1 MVRLHGLGVVPVS
14 GSGLRQ
20 RLAAILAAD
29 AVGYSRLMS
38 LDERG
43 TVNALDAARK
53 VFRTHIESNRGRV
66 IDMAGDSVLAVFE
79 TASGAVNAA
88 MAIQA
93 EVNPLADAAPED
105 RRMRFRIGV
114 HLGDVIEKDDGTVY
128 GDGVNIAARLEGLA
142 ETGGVTV
149 SESIHTAVRGK
160 ISATFIDQ
168 GEQQVKNIAQPVR
181 AYRVQVGEQ
190 ADPVTAAAKP
200 VAAEIDLSLP
210 DKPSIAVL
218 PFTNMSGDPEQEYFT
233 DGVTE
238 DIITELSRFHSLFV
252 IARNSSFSY
261 KGKSPDIRQVG
272 RELGVRYVLEGSIR
286 KSVNRIRVTG
296 QLIDAS
302 TGSHIWAEKYDRVL
316 EDVFTLQEE
325 LTRSI
330 IAAIAP
336 RIDAAEQDR
345 ARRHLPQS
353 LSAYQIAVRAWAKA
367 MEALFKSDRPLR
379 EAAIL
384 EAKQALA
391 IDARSTLALNT
402 LAFAQWQYTRLG
414 TPAERAQAWE
424 HGMAAANTS
433 IEVDPTGN
441 VGYMCRGML
450 LNFAPDRSRV
460 ADALAD
466 LRHAYELNPNDT
478 RTLQQLALAE
488 VFAGNPEEAIT
499 LSRMA
504 LRISPR
510 DPVRGGLYHVMAS
523 SCLCLGQ
530 YAQGIEYN
538 LIALRESLA
547 TGGVYANMAM
557 LYVGLGDIAK
567 AKIALEEERR
577 LGQGSAMIERGLAGG
592 LSYRNPVHLRRVTT
606 FLRVAA
612 GLEDPSAADA
622 LR

>member
-1 MVRLHGLGVVPVS
+1 M
-14 GSGLRQ
+14 
-20 RLAAILAAD
+20 
-29 AVGYSRLMS
+29 
-38 LDERG
+38 
-43 TVNALDAARK
+43 
-53 VFRTHIESNRGRV
+53 
-66 IDMAGDSVLAVFE
+66 
-79 TASGAVNAA
+79 
-88 MAIQA
+88 
-93 EVNPLADAAPED
+93 
-105 RRMRFRIGV
+105 
-114 HLGDVIEKDDGTVY
+114 
-128 GDGVNIAARLEGLA
+128 
-142 ETGGVTV
+142 
-149 SESIHTAVRGK
+149 
-160 ISATFIDQ
+160 
-168 GEQQVKNIAQPVR
+168 
-181 AYRVQVGEQ
+181 
-190 ADPVTAAAKP
+190 
-200 VAAEIDLSLP
+200 
-210 DKPSIAVL
+210 
-218 PFTNMSGDPEQEYFT
+218 
-233 DGVTE
+233 
-238 DIITELSRFHSLFV
+238 SRFHSLFV

-441 VGYMCRGML
+441 VGFMCRGML

-460 ADALAD
+460 A
-466 LRHAYELNPNDT
+466 
-478 RTLQQLALAE
+478 
-488 VFAGNPEEAIT
+488 
-499 LSRMA
+499 
-504 LRISPR
+504 
-510 DPVRGGLYHVMAS
+510 
-523 SCLCLGQ
+523 C
-530 YAQGIEYN
+530 
-538 LIALRESLA
+538 
-547 TGGVYANMAM
+547 
-557 LYVGLGDIAK
+557 
-567 AKIALEEERR
+567 
-577 LGQGSAMIERGLAGG
+577 
-592 LSYRNPVHLRRVTT
+592 
-606 FLRVAA
+606 
-612 GLEDPSAADA
+612 
-622 LR
+622 